1 MAVNFTLQ
9 NGRGTGS
16 VARVNPFGELA
27 VGPPEYDSVSSVTL
41 DVVNTAYNMIDIRS
55 DSYTIITGMVLT
67 ANKNVSANDATISIY
82 SNIIGSTDRTVERQL
97 FSTELASKNA
107 LVLLPMR
114 ILVEPARWINAE
126 TDDDDVFVTMMYYRI
141 NIKDVDQDGNTLSP

>member
-16 VARVNPFGELA
+16 LARVNAFGELA

-41 DVVNTAYNMIDIRS
+41 GVVNTAYNMIDLRS
-55 DSYTIITGMVLT
+55 DAYTIITGMVLT

-97 FSTELASKNA
+97 FTTELASKNA

-114 ILVEPARWINAE
+114 ILVEPSRWINAE

-141 NIKDVDQDGNTLSP
+141 HIKDVDQDGNTLSP